1 MVTNNKAGVT
11 PRVLNVPLL
20 LQDGSASQLVHL
32 SSNKDAST
40 SEEEQLQKHSNVE
53 GFQEDIKMGRA
64 FSPIPL
70 ALVDSK
76 AISTTFESLTSRENP
91 TQKDETC
98 IPIPT
103 DVATKEVCD
112 MASCTSFVPPKTAV
126 SSIPNSPIKRPMQA
140 SSSVHPEA
148 HLSTDFLG
156 DKNKLASKE
165 QLTTIATPSTRQ
177 AKDINLCNHSDR
189 RYTLSTSYASSNTRA
204 TSKESGSVNSSS
216 SSCQSIV
223 TSALRKLVKSVREQ
237 SQMRKASITSPS
249 TPRELDHQKNS
260 SESLSLEK
268 SGPPEQHFPQKPQL
282 MNSCSGLLSH
292 QGSDLQQRNG
302 RQESQFINAPSCLPS
317 NKVNGL
323 NKRLSPPQK
332 SHLTNASSG
341 LLPRHSGS
349 SPQKSQFVNTSSSL
363 PSPQTRVISKITAS
377 PSESHLSNTSLSVL
391 SHHDSQEAQWSNTP
405 PTPPSSQFRRVSP
418 KASQRTNIH
427 SSLLLSQEKGV
438 VQKPNVPQCS
448 QLSNNLP
455 SNPSREERGFHK
467 PIARRQSQLVN
478 SAPNIRYRGDGSLY
492 KPTTPKQSHFTEVP
506 FSHPNREAS
515 SIHEQSSPQ
524 ARQVTNSS
532 PFADLKQ
539 KVKEQS
545 SRQLTNTPSRLPSCQ
560 ERSLGNRN
568 LPVQSMSVNCSME
581 RRPNS
586 SLISPSS
593 QMSLVRDYPT
603 VTALLASSSGV
614 TKCNEAL
621 QTPVTSNKLSSKEMR
636 SIVLKQVV
644 SRPLK
649 QSLHC
654 NEHPSNSLST
664 HRCLPVA
671 LVQTMA
677 THPNLHS
684 DMSRNVAHQRPNEN
698 MSYVRPP
705 LSRQGSSQ
713 DTSNDFKKGNRQR
726 IKRVVFRNFPRSSSG
741 NLFTVSQR
749 NDVQRSHVN
758 FTQTQN
764 FNTGSSDGKDS
775 FQAHLL
781 ETSHWNFREEEKT
794 ISNCYMDNNNSNNF
808 STEVMEMYSQS
819 SIYTSST
826 EGRLHGYTDP
836 SAVLKEKSSFPN
848 SKKAANSCSS
858 RTAGCD
864 PWNSFHH
871 EHCPLSQKSN
881 LN

>member
-1 MVTNNKAGVT
+1 MVTNDKAGVT

-40 SEEEQLQKHSNVE
+40 SDEGQLQKHSKVE

-91 TQKDETC
+91 PQKDETC

-103 DVATKEVCD
+103 DVATKEVCA
-112 MASCTSFVPPKTAV
+112 MASCTSFAPPKTAV
-126 SSIPNSPIKRPMQA
+126 PSIPNSPIKRPIQANSSMQ
-140 SSSVHPEA
+140 PEA
-148 HLSTDFLG
+148 HFSTGFLG
-156 DKNKLASKE
+156 DKNKLVSKE
-165 QLTTIATPSTRQ
+165 QLTTIATPGTRQ
-177 AKDINLCNHSDR
+177 TKDIDLCNHSDR
-189 RYTLSTSYASSNTRA
+189 RCTLSMCYAPSNTRA

-223 TSALRKLVKSVREQ
+223 TSALRKLVKRVREQ
-237 SQMRKASITSPS
+237 SQVRKASITSPS

-260 SESLSLEK
+260 SQSLSLGK
-268 SGPPEQHFPQKPQL
+268 AGPREQRLPQKPQL

-292 QGSDLQQRNG
+292 QESDLQLRNG
-302 RQESQFINAPSCLPS
+302 RQESHFMNAPSCLPS
-317 NKVNGL
+317 NNVNGL
-323 NKRLSPPQK
+323 NKQLSPPQK
-332 SHLTNASSG
+332 SQFTNVSYG
-341 LLPRHSGS
+341 LLPRYSGS
-349 SPQKSQFVNTSSSL
+349 SPQKSQFANTSSTL
-363 PSPQTRVISKITAS
+363 PSPQTRVISNITAS
-377 PSESHLSNTSLSVL
+377 PSESHLSNTSLGVL
-391 SHHDSQEAQWSNTP
+391 SHHDSQEAQWSSTP
-405 PTPPSSQFRRVSP
+405 STPPSSQFIRVVP
-418 KASQRTNIH
+418 KASQRTDIN

-438 VQKPNVPQCS
+438 IQLPNVPQCS
-448 QLSNNLP
+448 QPSNNLP
-455 SNPSREERGFHK
+455 SNPSREELGFHK
-467 PIARRQSQLVN
+467 PIARRQSQLAN
-478 SAPNIRYRGDGSLY
+478 SAPTIPYSGDGSLY
-492 KPTTPKQSHFTEVP
+492 KPTTPTQSHFTEVL
-506 FSHPNREAS
+506 FSHPHREAS
-515 SIHEQSSPQ
+515 SIYEKSSPQ
-524 ARQVTNSS
+524 EPQVTKSS
-532 PFADLKQ
+532 FTFADLKQ
-539 KVKEQS
+539 KVNEQS
-545 SRQLTNTPSRLPSCQ
+545 SRQLTNTSSRLPSCQ
-560 ERSLGNRN
+560 ERNLGNRN
-568 LPVQSMSVNCSME
+568 PPVQIMSANCSME

-586 SLISPSS
+586 NLISPSS
-593 QMSLVRDYPT
+593 QMSSPT
-603 VTALLASSSGV
+603 ETASFAPSSGAS
-614 TKCNEAL
+614 KCNEAL
-621 QTPVTSNKLSSKEMR
+621 QTPIPSNKLPSKEMR
-636 SIVLKQVV
+636 SIILKQVV
-644 SRPLK
+644 S
-649 QSLHC
+649 QSLRQRTHC

-664 HRCLPVA
+664 QRCLPVA

-684 DMSRNVAHQRPNEN
+684 DMSRNVAHQGPNEN
-698 MSYVRPP
+698 MNYVRPP
-705 LSRQGSSQ
+705 LSSQGSSQ
-713 DTSNDFKKGNRQR
+713 DTSNDLKKGDRQG
-726 IKRVVFRNFPRSSSG
+726 IKRVVFRNFPRSSSR

-758 FTQTQN
+758 FTQTQH

-781 ETSHWNFREEEKT
+781 ETSHWNFREEEQT

-819 SIYTSST
+819 SIYTNST

-836 SAVLKEKSSFPN
+836 SAELKKKSSFPN

-858 RTAGCD
+858 RTAECD
-864 PWNSFHH
+864 PRNSFHH

>member
-40 SEEEQLQKHSNVE
+40 SEEEQLEKHSNVE

-98 IPIPT
+98 IPIHT
-103 DVATKEVCD
+103 DVATKEVCAV
-112 MASCTSFVPPKTAV
+112 ASCTSFVPPKTAV

-140 SSSVHPEA
+140 SSSMHPEA
-148 HLSTDFLG
+148 RLSTDFLG

-177 AKDINLCNHSDR
+177 TKDINLCNHSDR
-189 RYTLSTSYASSNTRA
+189 RCTSSTSHASSSTRA

-223 TSALRKLVKSVREQ
+223 TSALRKLVKSVREE

-249 TPRELDHQKNS
+249 TPREQ
-260 SESLSLEK
+260 SLSLEK
-268 SGPPEQHFPQKPQL
+268 SGPREQHLPQEPQI

-292 QGSDLQQRNG
+292 QGSYLQQRNG

-323 NKRLSPPQK
+323 NKRLLPPQK

-363 PSPQTRVISKITAS
+363 PSLQTRVISKITAS
-377 PSESHLSNTSLSVL
+377 SSESHLSNTSLSVL

-405 PTPPSSQFRRVSP
+405 STPPSSQFIRVAP
-418 KASQRTNIH
+418 KASQRTDVH
-427 SSLLLSQEKGV
+427 SNLLLPQEKGV
-438 VQKPNVPQCS
+438 MQKPNVPQCS
-448 QLSNNLP
+448 QLSSNLP

-478 SAPNIRYRGDGSLY
+478 SAPNIPFRGDGSLY
-492 KPTTPKQSHFTEVP
+492 KPTTPKQSHFTQVP
-506 FSHPNREAS
+506 FSHPHREAS

-524 ARQVTNSS
+524 ERQVTISS
-532 PFADLKQ
+532 CPFADLKQ

-560 ERSLGNRN
+560 ERSIGNRN
-568 LPVQSMSVNCSME
+568 PPVQSVSTNCSME

-593 QMSLVRDYPT
+593 QMSLVRDSPT
-603 VTALLASSSGV
+603 VTASFAPSSGV

-621 QTPVTSNKLSSKEMR
+621 QTPEPSNKLSSKEMR
-636 SIVLKQVV
+636 SIILKQVV
-644 SRPLK
+644 SQSLK
-649 QSLHC
+649 QGLHC

-677 THPNLHS
+677 THPNLYS
-684 DMSRNVAHQRPNEN
+684 DMSRNVSYQRPNEN
-698 MSYVRPP
+698 MNYVRPP
-705 LSRQGSSQ
+705 LSRQGSSR
-713 DTSNDFKKGNRQR
+713 DTSNDLKKGDRQR
-726 IKRVVFRNFPRSSSG
+726 IKRVVFRNFPMSSPC

-749 NDVQRSHVN
+749 NDVQGSHVN

-764 FNTGSSDGKDS
+764 FNTGSSNGKDS

-794 ISNCYMDNNNSNNF
+794 ISNCYMDNNNSDNF
-808 STEVMEMYSQS
+808 STEVMEMYSGS
-819 SIYTSST
+819 SVYTSST
-826 EGRLHGYTDP
+826 EGRLHKYTEP
-836 SAVLKEKSSFPN
+836 SAVLKKKSSFPN
-848 SKKAANSCSS
+848 SRKAANSCLS
-858 RTAGCD
+858 RTAECD
-864 PWNSFHH
+864 PRNSFHH
-871 EHCPLSQKSN
+871 EQCPLSQKSN